1 MTYFL
6 TQVLNGI
13 SLGAIYG
20 LVALGFVIIFKSSGV
35 LSFAQGSLIFLGA
48 FCIWYAVD
56 DSKWGLDFW
65 AAVAVG
71 IVLTAGTALILERT
85 IISPAR
91 GAPVI
96 SLAALTLGIDILFAT
111 LLTNRI
117 GTFLPKTLQQPW
129 GAESVSVGDITITK
143 NRLYALIV
151 GGVLIG
157 LFFLAFK
164 YSSWG
169 VAMRAVS
176 EDGETAALMGI
187 RQGRVSAISWLI
199 AGALAAIAALFL
211 VGAPSGGLDPQV
223 RLIALAAFPAA
234 IIGGLDSTA
243 GALVGGL
250 IVGLSETLAAG
261 YADDIAFLGS
271 NFQVIAPYV
280 VMLIVLVIRPAGLF
294 GTRELTRV

>member
-1 MTYFL
+1 MTYLL
-6 TQVLNGI
+6 TQLLNGI

-56 DSKWGLDFW
+56 GEGWGLNFW
-65 AAVAVG
+65 LAVLIGV
-71 IVLTAGTALILERT
+71 VLTAGSAVVLERT

-129 GAESVSVGDITITK
+129 GAETVSVGDISITK

-151 GGVLIG
+151 GAVLIA
-157 LFFLAFK
+157 LFFAAFK

-169 VAMRAVS
+169 VAMRAVA

-199 AGALAAIAALFL
+199 AGVLAAVAALFL

-234 IIGGLDSTA
+234 IIGGLDSTG

-250 IVGLSETLAAG
+250 IVGMAEVLTAG
-261 YADDIAFLGS
+261 YSDKIEFLGS
-271 NFQVIAPYV
+271 NFQMVAPYV

-294 GTRELTRV
+294 GTRELSRV

>member
-6 TQVLNGI
+6 TQLLNGI

-20 LVALGFVIIFKSSGV
+20 LVALGFVVIFKSSGV

-56 DSKWGLDFW
+56 DEGWGLNFW
-65 AAVAVG
+65 LAVLVG
-71 IVLTAGTALILERT
+71 VVLTAGTAVILERT
-85 IISPAR
+85 IIAPAR

-129 GAESVSVGDITITK
+129 GAETVSVGDISITK
-143 NRLYALIV
+143 NRLYALLV
-151 GGVLIG
+151 GAVLIG
-157 LFFLAFK
+157 LFFAAFK

-169 VAMRAVS
+169 VAMRAVA

-199 AGALAAIAALFL
+199 AGVLAAVAALFL

-234 IIGGLDSTA
+234 IIGGLDSTG

-250 IVGLSETLAAG
+250 IVGLSEVLTAG
-261 YADDIAFLGS
+261 YADHLEFLGS
-271 NFQVIAPYV
+271 NFQMVAPYV
-280 VMLIVLVIRPAGLF
+280 VMLIVLVLRPAGLF
-294 GTRELTRV
+294 GTRELSRV